1 MSFTI
6 DESQQASVDDIHVVK
21 DLLGCFAQA
30 RYICDKAGTN
40 DLEVHILAAVALL
53 QSLRAAAALEL
64 FGDGRQNRSN
74 PKQNCLR
81 GLVCQGF
88 LGWQDHCHRSGNAAA
103 LPNPSLHHFPAELC
117 QTRVLIYPVG
127 TGRDLQSKCSHFYKI
142 LIFWFIEG
150 DHENSGNGCRHDGLG
165 CGV

>member
-21 DLLGCFAQA
+21 DLLECFAQA
-30 RYICDKAGTN
+30 RCICDKAGAN

-64 FGDGRQNRSN
+64 FGGGRQNRSD

-81 GLVCQGF
+81 GLVCQGS
-88 LGWQDHCHRSGNAAA
+88 LGWQDHCHRKVKCGWCAESVPPPFSRRALSNPRTDLSCWYWPKVTRQVLAFLQDTHTSG
-103 LPNPSLHHFPAELC
+103 S
-117 QTRVLIYPVG
+117 
-127 TGRDLQSKCSHFYKI
+127 
-142 LIFWFIEG
+142 
-150 DHENSGNGCRHDGLG
+150 
-165 CGV
+165 